1 MIQTPG
7 SPQTLRGTLPP
18 RRGTLPRRRDLL
30 ALPLLAALAA
40 CAPGTNLPVLSAD
53 RPVAYQLGVGDQ
65 IRVITYGEDQ
75 LSHDYRVG
83 DDGSIAVP
91 LLGAVH
97 AEGLTTAELS
107 TRIGAELRERKLVR
121 EPSVSVQ
128 VTDYRPIFVLGE
140 VAKPGQ
146 YAFQPGMTMLTA
158 VTVAGGFT
166 YRAVQSY
173 AYVVRLNGRQS
184 LDGRVLPGGFLK
196 PGDVVK
202 VYERVF

>member
-1 MIQTPG
+1 MTKTPC
-7 SPQTLRGTLPP
+7 PLALPTLLP
-18 RRGTLPRRRDLL
+18 GRRDLL
-30 ALPLLAALAA
+30 LLAALAGLAA
-40 CAPGTNLPVLSAD
+40 CAPGSDLPVLNAS
-53 RPVAYQLGVGDQ
+53 RPTAYQLGVGDQ

-91 LLGAVH
+91 LLGAVS
-97 AEGLTTAELS
+97 AEGLTTAQLS
-107 TRIGAELRERKLVR
+107 TRIAAELRERKLVR

-146 YAFQPGMTMLTA
+146 YSFQPGMTMLTA

-173 AYVVRLNGRQS
+173 AYVVRLDNRQTAV
-184 LDGRVLPGGFLK
+184 GKVLPGGFLK

>member
-1 MIQTPG
+1 MM
-7 SPQTLRGTLPP
+7 
-18 RRGTLPRRRDLL
+18 L
-30 ALPLLAALAA
+30 ALTASLVS
-40 CAPGTNLPVLSAD
+40 CAPGSGTPFLAAAQPASY
-53 RPVAYQLGVGDQ
+53 RLGVDDQ
-65 IRVITYGEDQ
+65 VRIITYGEDQ

-107 TRIGAELRERKLVR
+107 TRIAGELRERKLVR